1 MNFFEFC
8 VSRPVAVTMRVAAF
22 VLLGAV
28 CFTRLSIDL
37 LPKVSLPQVTVSTS
51 WPNVAPEEM
60 ETEIT
65 RPVEQAVSSAPNI
78 YTVTSSTSQGSSRV
92 TVQFNW
98 GTDIGQAAVDVL
110 QLVERAKSSFPND
123 PNLGNPVVFKF
134 DPSQAPILSYGISG
148 ISDSVKLRA
157 LFDNEISPMLQAANG
172 VASVNVTGGDQRAVI
187 VNVDPQKMQAFGV
200 SVSDVT
206 KRLDQENLNL
216 PGGIA
221 KQGNTEFAIRSVG
234 DIKKPEDILKIPLG
248 IFNGQLVALGDVA
261 TVKDSHQETRVFT
274 RLNGEPCVGVSV
286 TKQTD
291 ANTIDT
297 ANAVKVK
304 IEQIKKLYPQ
314 LKFNVAYDQS
324 TFIGN
329 SIDDLKNTAIIGG
342 ALAVLILMFFLRS
355 VRSTLVVALSIPV
368 SIISTFSLVYFCGFT
383 LNTISL
389 SGLALA
395 TGLIVDD
402 AVVVLENI
410 FRHVQRD
417 GKTPLEAAV
426 SGSKEIASA
435 VVASTVTVMIVFL
448 PLMLIKGQAGQ
459 VFTQFALV
467 VIFSIAI
474 SLMDAT
480 MVVPMLASRL
490 ISRQEVL
497 AEDDPSLRDHKSTRL
512 EKAFDWFG
520 NKFHNL
526 ENAYRRNLDWALA
539 HRWHVV
545 VAAAGVTGASL
556 LLKPLIGSE
565 MMPQTDSGD
574 VNVDIR
580 LPIGTALTKTDE
592 VMHRVEKI
600 LMEDPN
606 VQVVF
611 AAAGANVSIRG
622 AGSGGSPNQ
631 GSAMVKLKT
640 ERKKKTQDVIKDLQK
655 KLAAIP
661 GIRANVSAIDLVTRV
676 LTGGSTNMEVDIF
689 GANLDDITSTAQTVM
704 ADIRSVAGL
713 ESVDIGVQDANPEL
727 QWTADRNKALTLG
740 VSFQDIAETLNA
752 STTGSLSGYYKEK
765 GYQYPIYVQIEEQLR
780 KSVEQL
786 SNLPVTPSIT
796 VPGATKGQQV
806 LLRQV
811 AEPSIA
817 TGPNQ
822 ITRQDRQRYIAVTG
836 RVQDRSTSEV
846 EDDVKAAM
854 AKIEMPEGT
863 YWDFG
868 VNQKRKAEEFSGMAL
883 AVILAIGLIYI
894 MLASQFESFI
904 YPLVVLTSVPLCT
917 IGVILALF
925 LTGRAFGLTAYIGI
939 LMLVGIVVK
948 NGILLV
954 DYTNQLRGRGVDRT
968 EAMLRAG
975 QTRLRPILMTSSAA
989 ILGMLPLALALG
1001 EGSETQAP
1009 LATAVIGGL
1018 ATSTA
1023 LTLFVVPVVYEILDD
1038 FKNHLHFKKTQKAE
1052 GGGK

>member
-1 MNFFEFC
+1 
-8 VSRPVAVTMRVAAF
+8 MRIAAF

-28 CFTRLSIDL
+28 CLTRLSIDL
-37 LPKVSLPQVTVSTS
+37 LPKVTLPSVTVSTN
-51 WPNVAPEEM
+51 WPNVAPQEM

-65 RPVEQAVSSAPNI
+65 RRVEQAVSSAPNI
-78 YTVTSSTSQGSSRV
+78 YTVTSSTSQGNSRV

-110 QLVERAKSSFPND
+110 QLVERAKSAFPND
-123 PNLGNPVVFKF
+123 PNLKDPVVFKF

-148 ISDSVKLRA
+148 IADPVKLRS
-157 LFDNEISPMLQAANG
+157 LMDDEVSPILQSANG
-172 VASVNVTGGDQRAVI
+172 VASVNVTGGDQRAI
-187 VNVDPQKMQAFGV
+187 IINVDPQKMQAFGV
-200 SVSDVT
+200 SVSDIT
-206 KRLDQENLNL
+206 KRLNQENLNL

-221 KQGNTEFAIRSVG
+221 KQGNTEFTIRSVG
-234 DIKKPEDILKIPLG
+234 DITKPEDALKIPLG
-248 IFNGQLVALGDVA
+248 VFNGQLVALSDVA
-261 TVKDSHQETRVFT
+261 TVKDSHQETRVYT
-274 RLNGEPCVGVSV
+274 RLNGKPCVGISI

-297 ANAVKVK
+297 ADAVKEK
-304 IEQIKKLYPQ
+304 IKQIQQRYPQ
-314 LKFNVAYDQS
+314 LTFDIAYDQS
-324 TFIGN
+324 TFISH
-329 SIDDLKNTAIIGG
+329 SINDLKTSAIVGG
-342 ALAVLILMFFLRS
+342 TLAVIILMFFLRS
-355 VRSTLVVALSIPV
+355 ARSTFVIALSIPT

-417 GKTPLEAAV
+417 GKTPQEAAV

-435 VVASTVTVMIVFL
+435 VVASTITVMIVFL

-467 VIFSIAI
+467 VIFSIGI
-474 SLMDAT
+474 SLLDAT

-497 AEDDPSLRDHKSTRL
+497 EEEDPSLRDHKPNML
-512 EKAFDWFG
+512 ERSFDWFG
-520 NKFHNL
+520 NKFHNF
-526 ENAYRRNLDWALA
+526 ENAYKRNLDWALA

-545 VAAAGVTGASL
+545 IAATVVSGASL
-556 LLKPLIGSE
+556 FLKPLIGSE
-565 MMPQTDSGD
+565 LMPQTDSGD

-580 LPIGTALTKTDE
+580 LPIGTALSKTDE
-592 VMHRVEKI
+592 VMRKVEKI
-600 LMEDPN
+600 LMADPN
-606 VQVVF
+606 IKVVF

-622 AGSGGSPNQ
+622 AGSGGSPNR
-631 GSAMVKLKT
+631 GSAMVKLKA
-640 ERKKKTQDVIKDLQK
+640 ERKKKTQDVIKDIQK
-655 KLAAIP
+655 KLASIP
-661 GIRANVSAIDLVTRV
+661 GIRSNVSATDLVTQV

-689 GANLDDITSTAQTVM
+689 GSNLADITSTAQTVM
-704 ADIRSVAGL
+704 AEIRGVAGL
-713 ESVDIGVQDANPEL
+713 ESVDIGVQDVNPEL
-727 QWTADRNKALTLG
+727 QWTADRNKSLSLG
-740 VSFQDIAETLNA
+740 VSFQDIANAINA
-752 STTGSLSGYYKEK
+752 STTGTLSGYYKEK
-765 GYQYPIYVQIEEQLR
+765 GYQYPIYVQIEESLR
-780 KSVEQL
+780 KSVDQL
-786 SNLPVTPSIT
+786 ANLPVTPSLT
-796 VPGATKGQQV
+796 VPGATKGDQV

-811 AEPSIA
+811 AIPTIT

-822 ITRQDRQRYIAVTG
+822 ITRQDRQRFIAVNG
-836 RVQDRSTSEV
+836 RVQDRSSGEV
-846 EDDVKAAM
+846 EEDVRKVM
-854 AKIEMPEGT
+854 ANIPMPEGT

-868 VNQKRKAEEFSGMAL
+868 LNQKRKAEEFSGMAL
-883 AVILAIGLIYI
+883 AVFLAIGLIYI
-894 MLASQFESFI
+894 MLATQFESFI

-917 IGVILALF
+917 IGVVLGLF
-925 LTGRAFGLTAYIGI
+925 LTGRSFGLTAYIGI

-954 DYTNQLRGRGVDRT
+954 DYTNQLRERGLSRT
-968 EAMLRAG
+968 DAILRAG
-975 QTRLRPILMTSSAA
+975 PTRLRPILMTTSAA

-1023 LTLFVVPVVYEILDD
+1023 LTLFVVPVVYEIMDD
-1038 FKNHLHFKKTQKAE
+1038 FKNHLHFRKTQKAN